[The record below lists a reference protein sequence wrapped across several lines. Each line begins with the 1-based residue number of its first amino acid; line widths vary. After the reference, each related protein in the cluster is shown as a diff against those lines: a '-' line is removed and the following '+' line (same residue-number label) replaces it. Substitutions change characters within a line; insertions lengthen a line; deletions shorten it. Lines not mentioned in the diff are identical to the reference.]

1 MNDDDNW
8 DKFEENFNLV
18 YDNFMAKLLAR
29 FPDLNK
35 NERKLCAYLRL
46 GLSSKEIASLLNIS
60 LRSVE
65 TFRYRLRKKLGLE
78 QGESMTDFFQHL

>member
-1 MNDDDNW
+1 
-8 DKFEENFNLV
+8 L
-18 YDNFMAKLLAR
+18 AK
-29 FPDLNK
+29 FPDLHK

-65 TFRYRLRKKLGLE
+65 TFRYRLRKKLGL
-78 QGESMTDFFQHL
+78 QPRESITDFVQRL